1 MKSAHFEWILVF
13 AIAIAM
19 MGFAATTDAWAQGPA
34 AEGSAAA
41 PTEMDP
47 EEIIAIAIQQDGIPL
62 KDFLDHASQMTGKV
76 FVIGPKAA
84 AVLAG
89 GRSKAVQITNTIRV
103 KRRDYFETFKSIL
116 IANDLLLF
124 PIGPPDANL
133 FLVEDLSNNASRG
146 TAKTKARFVEYDELM
161 SNPEW
166 RYATE
171 IISTVIN
178 FKHMDASRAKTD
190 LQQIVN
196 TREAGAITTIPAV
209 NSMIVTEFA
218 PTVYHVARMLN
229 IMDQQEARF
238 ELIFEKIRL
247 EFADPEEL
255 QPILTDLLDAE
266 SGSDIFG
273 AGGNRAQRG
282 AQASSENKAPPAKI
296 IPDPRTASLIVYAVE
311 DELEKIKDLV
321 EKLDEEVKEVVPDI
335 YRYQLKHAVAEDVA
349 ETLNEVVEASTGG
362 RRLSSRQ
369 TAGNRSQQTT
379 AGFQEQEII
388 IVPETHTN
396 SLLIRASSTQ
406 YAWLSRLLEDIDQ
419 RLPQVLIEAAIVELA
434 EDFNDTFGV
443 ELGYLDLADD
453 PNAEISRG
461 FGFTGFGLTDFID
474 QDGDGIPEL
483 RLPSLDALASGGF
496 TGGIFRIP
504 GFQVPFILNMIGT
517 DNRSNLLSVPSVL
530 TNDNGSAT
538 ITVSESQTTTTSSLS
553 GGGVSQG
560 GFGGFE
566 EAPLTLSISPHISA
580 DDYLRL
586 DIELL
591 VENFTG
597 TQQNI
602 GGQVIPAPK
611 TTREVVASVTVPNNA
626 TVVLGGLTQN
636 QVTEDRSKVPFFGDL
651 PLIGFLFRQTSTT
664 ERKTTLYLFIT
675 PHILQDPTFED
686 LYDITYM
693 RELEVQALMGDSVKL
708 FDKNFEENHR
718 RRTEA
723 AKAGA
728 ALDTSTMPDPID
740 PLDIPR
746 YRSPTERPAE
756 TMTPVPETLEP
767 IEDEEAA
774 NDEGPDP
781 MDDTSSE
788 SEGGGE

>member
-1 MKSAHFEWILVF
+1 MKSAHFEWILVL
-13 AIAIAM
+13 AIAM
-19 MGFAATTDAWAQGPA
+19 AGFAATTDARAQAPA
-34 AEGSAAA
+34 AEGSADA
-41 PTEMDP
+41 PAEMDP
-47 EEIIAIAIQQDGIPL
+47 EEIIPIAIQQDGIPL

-103 KRRDYFETFKSIL
+103 KRKNYFETFKSIL

-161 SNPEW
+161 SEPEW
-166 RYATE
+166 QYRTE

-255 QPILTDLLDAE
+255 QPILADLLDAE
-266 SGSDIFG
+266 DGGDLFG

-282 AQASSENKAPPAKI
+282 AQAGSENKAPPAKI

-311 DELEKIKDLV
+311 DDLEKIRDLV
-321 EKLDEEVKEVVPDI
+321 AKLDEEVKEVVPDI

-349 ETLNEVVEASTGG
+349 ETLNEVVEASSGS

-369 TAGNRSQQTT
+369 TAGNRSQQATS
-379 AGFQEQEII
+379 GFQEQEII

-396 SLLIRASSTQ
+396 SLLIRASGTQ
-406 YAWLSRLLEDIDQ
+406 YAWLSKLLEDIDQ

-453 PNAEISRG
+453 PNADISRG

-483 RLPSLDALASGGF
+483 RLPSLDALSSGGF

-504 GFQVPFILNMIGT
+504 GFQVPFILNM
-517 DNRSNLLSVPSVL
+517 LSVPSVL

-728 ALDTSTMPDPID
+728 ALDTTTMPEPID

-746 YRSPTERPAE
+746 YRSPTERPTE
-756 TMTPVPETLEP
+756 MTPVPESLEP
-767 IEDEEAA
+767 IEEEDRIDIDSEDPDESDGASE
-774 NDEGPDP
+774 
-781 MDDTSSE
+781 DDMS
-788 SEGGGE
+788 GGQ